1 MGFGSGHIILTSV
14 MNAPTTASPQ
24 DVPTAVVGG
33 MVNFVA
39 FLVSL
44 QDIEQWLQI
53 SSLIVGNLVGL
64 LTVYKL
70 VRSLHAK
77 KPVDTKNS

>member
-1 MGFGSGHIILTSV
+1 
-14 MNAPTTASPQ
+14 MNTPATASPQ
-24 DVPTAVVGG
+24 DVPTAVFGG
-33 MVNFVA
+33 TVNFVA

-53 SSLIVGNLVGL
+53 SSLVVGNLVGL
-64 LTVYKL
+64 LTIYKL

-77 KPVDTKNS
+77 KPVDTKNP